1 MDNRKKTAGSKMIS
15 TTTRTAVAVIE
26 SAPKPQICGCGFGYP
41 RIPMGMPQPNCRL
54 PYPQGARLTTKW
66 GTRADARCKP

>member
-41 RIPMGMPQPNCRL
+41 RIPMGMPQPSTSYVKYIFTPEQHMSISQPIL
-54 PYPQGARLTTKW
+54 IT
-66 GTRADARCKP
+66 